1 MTSSYFLRDKYNIL
15 LTYQNIMN
23 NHKLTKKLQ
32 VLLTEDEVAAVNR
45 VILNDAME
53 TESRPIS
60 VSAWIRDLIKKE
72 LSNKSIEQQ
81 SFIKNKVKN
90 LNNK

>member
-1 MTSSYFLRDKYNIL
+1 MQDKYNIL

-23 NHKLTKKLQ
+23 NHKLIKKLQ

-45 VILNDAME
+45 CILNDAIDTE
-53 TESRPIS
+53 TRPIS
-60 VSAWIRDLIKKE
+60 VSAWIRDLINKE
-72 LSNKSIEQQ
+72 LSIKSVEQQ
-81 SFIKNKVKN
+81 SYVKTKIKN

>member
-1 MTSSYFLRDKYNIL
+1 
-15 LTYQNIMN
+15 MN

-32 VLLTEDEVAAVNR
+32 VLLTEDEVASVNR
-45 VILNDAME
+45 VILNEALD

-72 LSNKSIEQQ
+72 LSIKSIEN
-81 SFIKNKVKN
+81 SHLLKIK
-90 LNNK
+90 

>member
-1 MTSSYFLRDKYNIL
+1 
-15 LTYQNIMN
+15 MN

-32 VLLTEDEVAAVNR
+32 VLLTEDEVAGVNR
-45 VILNDAME
+45 CILTDAVE
-53 TESRPIS
+53 TETRPVS

-72 LSNKSIEQQ
+72 LSLTSTEQQ
-81 SFIKNKVKN
+81 SYIKTKVKN